1 MEQNEQ
7 EVVAEV
13 KANPFISIQTE
24 VKSRLVSDNQAVREK
39 YIESE
44 VSAKLS
50 ERVTLVKSAVG
61 KVVELEKELKK
72 IKPDQ
77 IAYDADGK
85 VVQEFYS
92 KPIADKLKETKEK
105 IVKLEAAI
113 TKAFETADYSDLEK
127 TCK

>member
-1 MEQNEQ
+1 MELNKVE
-7 EVVAEV
+7 EVDV
-13 KANPFISIQTE
+13 KVNPFISIQTE
-24 VKSRLVSDNQAVREK
+24 VKSRLVSDNQVVREK

-44 VSAKLS
+44 VSVKLT
-50 ERVTLVKSAVG
+50 ERVALVKSAVA

-77 IAYDADGK
+77 LAYDADGK
-85 VVQEFYS
+85 VVQEFFS
-92 KPIADKLKETKEK
+92 KAVSDKLKETKEK

>member
-1 MEQNEQ
+1 MSNQDKQ
-7 EVVAEV
+7 EEV
-13 KANPFISIQTE
+13 KPNPFVEIQKE
-24 VKSRLVSDNQAVREK
+24 VKSRLVVTNDLVREK

-44 VSAKLS
+44 VSVKLT
-50 ERVTLVKSAVG
+50 ERVALVKSAVA

-77 IAYDADGK
+77 LAYDADGK
-85 VVQEFYS
+85 VVQEFFS
-92 KPIADKLKETKEK
+92 KAVSDKLKETKEK